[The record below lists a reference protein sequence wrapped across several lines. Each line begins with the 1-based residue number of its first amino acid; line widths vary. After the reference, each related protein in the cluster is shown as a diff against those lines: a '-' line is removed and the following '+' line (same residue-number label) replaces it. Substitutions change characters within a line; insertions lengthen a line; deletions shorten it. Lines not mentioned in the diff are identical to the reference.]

1 MYIQRNKV
9 RSKTGKEYHSVLLC
23 SKYREGG
30 KIKTRTEANLS
41 KLPDYIVLGI
51 ENMLKLER
59 ETTVC
64 LKDITVSSC
73 IDYGYVYVLIHLM
86 RELRIDETLDKTL
99 SAEDATLVKAM
110 IIGKIVTGGSKL
122 CIYNWL
128 DRERAICKLL
138 GLDISDY
145 RVDDFYNALGQLS
158 QHQDRIEKK
167 WFRYH
172 KGSQR
177 RIYFYDITSSY
188 FEGVLNDLAAYG
200 YNRDGKRGKMQIC
213 IGLLTA
219 EDGFPLRIQ
228 TFKGN
233 TADQTT
239 VPKLLVSLKKE
250 FGVEQLVF
258 VGDRGME
265 IMYNLKNDADL
276 LALSEEHIDFITGLT
291 HSEITSLIDR
301 GHIQLDLFKQELAE
315 VKVDNR
321 RYILSINPEL
331 EARELLY
338 LNNSIKRTDAL
349 VENIRKSYEK
359 RCAQNEKNSMKQ
371 KENPKK
377 YKSLKTEFT
386 VKDLDGYK
394 RRVAFAL
401 KDCGTS
407 KYYDVKT
414 IDNES
419 FQVVFNI
426 QAFDKS
432 RSLCGKY
439 VVCTSVLEQEMN
451 TEQVRGQYKN
461 LKFAEHA
468 FRDLKS
474 DNISI
479 RPIYHRKERQTRG
492 HVHLCMFAYAIL
504 NEIEKKLFPFL
515 KIYNRSQKRQLSL
528 NDLIAELNN
537 IKMCE
542 LKIGNQVTSIQKP
555 ELNPLQI
562 KVFDALNINSEK
574 MMQVD
579 MRK

>member
-1 MYIQRNKV
+1 
-9 RSKTGKEYHSVLLC
+9 
-23 SKYREGG
+23 
-30 KIKTRTEANLS
+30 
-41 KLPDYIVLGI
+41 
-51 ENMLKLER
+51 
-59 ETTVC
+59 
-64 LKDITVSSC
+64 
-73 IDYGYVYVLIHLM
+73 
-86 RELRIDETLDKTL
+86 
-99 SAEDATLVKAM
+99 
-110 IIGKIVTGGSKL
+110 
-122 CIYNWL
+122 
-128 DRERAICKLL
+128 
-138 GLDISDY
+138 
-145 RVDDFYNALGQLS
+145 
-158 QHQDRIEKK
+158 
-167 WFRYH
+167 
-172 KGSQR
+172 
-177 RIYFYDITSSY
+177 
-188 FEGVLNDLAAYG
+188 
-200 YNRDGKRGKMQIC
+200 
-213 IGLLTA
+213 
-219 EDGFPLRIQ
+219 
-228 TFKGN
+228 
-233 TADQTT
+233 
-239 VPKLLVSLKKE
+239 
-250 FGVEQLVF
+250 
-258 VGDRGME
+258 
-265 IMYNLKNDADL
+265 

-504 NEIEKKLFPFL
+504 NDTGTCSSLHVCIRYSQRNRKKIIPFPENIQSQPKKTTFTERFNRRTEQYKNVRTENWKSSDLNSKTGIESVADKS
-515 KIYNRSQKRQLSL
+515 IRC
-528 NDLIAELNN
+528 
-537 IKMCE
+537 IKY
-542 LKIGNQVTSIQKP
+542 
-555 ELNPLQI
+555 
-562 KVFDALNINSEK
+562 
-574 MMQVD
+574 
-579 MRK
+579 